1 MMIQN
6 TMIPAVTQAFGS
18 AGTSG
23 LSPASKSATPAEATE
38 SFANYLKQALDGVA
52 AQEQQVHT
60 LNDQFIL
67 GNADV
72 NDVMIATSKAELS
85 LELTSQIRNKVIDA
99 YQEIMRMSI

>member
-1 MMIQN
+1 MIEN
-6 TMIPAVTQAFGS
+6 TMISALNQTLGA
-18 AGTSG
+18 AGTTGVS
-23 LSPASKSATPAEATE
+23 SAAKKATPAEATE
-38 SFANYLKQALDGVA
+38 SFASFLKQALDGVA
-52 AQEQQVHT
+52 SQEQNVHT

-72 NDVMIATSKAELS
+72 NDVMIASSKAELS